1 MWNQTR
7 ITELLEIEYPILQG
21 PMGGGFSTIDLLAAV
36 SNAGGLGSFGAYT
49 LSPEEI
55 LEIGESIKIK
65 TRKPYNLNLWV
76 SDVDESL
83 ANYSRERL
91 EKVEALFRP
100 YFDELGVPLPE
111 LSVDIPSKFE
121 NQMEALFEIRPPVF
135 SFIFGIPSKEIL
147 RECRRLGI
155 KTIGTATTID
165 EAIALEDAGADAI
178 VASGFEAGGHR
189 PSFLRPPQESF
200 TGLFTLIQQLK
211 AKIHVP
217 IIAAGGITSGR
228 GIAAAF
234 MLGAEAV
241 QPGTAFLVC
250 DESGANQAHKDKLLS
265 DESKNTIVSKSMTG
279 RMGRMIRNRISEE
292 IKSETEVLPFPLQT
306 KLLAPLRAAALAQG
320 KTDMINFWSGQNTTG
335 LKNVKAK
342 ELMQLLISDATRL
355 LNGS

>member
-1 MWNQTR
+1 MWNQSR

-55 LEIGESIKIK
+55 LKIGRTIKAK
-65 TRKPYNLNLWV
+65 TTKPYNLNLWV

-83 ANYSRERL
+83 TNYSRESL
-91 EKVEALFRP
+91 DKVEVLFKP
-100 YFDELGVPLPE
+100 YFDELSIPLPE
-111 LSVDIPSKFE
+111 LSPDIPSKFE

-147 RECRRLGI
+147 AECRRLGI
-155 KTIGTATTID
+155 KTIGTATTVD
-165 EAIALEDAGADAI
+165 EAIALEEAGADAI

-211 AKIHVP
+211 AKIQTPV
-217 IIAAGGITSGR
+217 IAAGGITNGR

-250 DESGANQAHKDKLLS
+250 DESGASQAHKDKLLS

-279 RMGRMIRNRISEE
+279 RMGRMVKNRISEE
-292 IKSETEVLPFPLQT
+292 IKSEIEVLPFPLQT
-306 KLLAPLRAAALAQG
+306 KLLAPLRAAAIAQG

-335 LKNVKAK
+335 LKKVKAE
-342 ELMQLLISDATRL
+342 ELMQLLIEDATKL
-355 LNGS
+355 LNR